1 VSGYSHFPPVESESA
16 RESMAFA
23 CPSLSFLTVPVRL
36 PSRTAV
42 SPGFVPSMPKT
53 GGGVTVLSR

>member
-1 VSGYSHFPPVESESA
+1 
-16 RESMAFA
+16 MAFA
-23 CPSLSFLTVPVRL
+23 CPSLSFLTVPVKL

-53 GGGVTVLSR
+53 GGGVTALSR